1 MSKKQVVEI
10 DDSDIHK
17 LRKYGVISFGYN
29 VTLKYVKAK
38 LSRSIEV
45 VGGVIE

>member
-29 VTLKYVKAK
+29 LTLKYTTAK
-38 LSRSIEV
+38 LSRQIQV
-45 VGGVIE
+45 IGGPME